1 MILWPLVPRWAR
13 VLLALYPLAMTY
25 ALTYTAEH
33 YVVDILL
40 GWVYTLIAFWAVN
53 RLFDRLADRRDE
65 REAATATST

>member
-1 MILWPLVPRWAR
+1 
-13 VLLALYPLAMTY
+13 MTY

-53 RLFDRLADRRDE
+53 RLFDRLAERRDE